1 MDLEPVVRA
10 EGQEEDSPSL
20 SHLLFL
26 PNESD
31 LGSSDIP
38 SGPGSLC
45 YKSGPDLDT
54 HLESKALTVFLR
66 LRNHLAA
73 TVLMSRS
80 AFFLWLRP

>member
-54 HLESKALTVFLR
+54 HLEKQGFDCVPKTQKPSCS
-66 LRNHLAA
+66 H
-73 TVLMSRS
+73 SS
-80 AFFLWLRP
+80 DE